1 METKERDYFFDN
13 LKAVLIFL
21 VVLGHFLLP
30 IHGRSYLVVVKRLIY
45 VFHMPLFV
53 FVSGYF
59 AKRIYRDGQ
68 YNYKKILYLIK
79 AYVIFVVAIQAVYA
93 VFGYRSFSE
102 INFFTQSGAP
112 WYLFAMIAWYLIIPL
127 IRNSKPPV
135 VLLCSVILALIAGF
149 FKEIGN
155 FLCLS
160 RILVFGPFFY
170 IGYYMEQPVLEK
182 ALRPSYRRLVVPAA
196 ASICAVVLLFGEKM
210 KDEAKKYAEVYNQ
223 ELLDIINQ
231 DEDKFVQIM
240 SIEKDKENP
249 RKDYEKYSDILEKV
263 KFFYEP
269 YYSEKMKQEL
279 PFNPNI
285 SKDVIKDVLLD
296 FASSVDYSKT
306 EQEWFADLKALG
318 KRHGFAENNKIYK
331 QNKDQYLGHV
341 GDVAEMVRIAL
352 TSSKASP
359 NIYYVLKILGI
370 EEIRS
375 RIALT
380 ISKI

>member
-1 METKERDYFFDN
+1 
-13 LKAVLIFL
+13 
-21 VVLGHFLLP
+21 
-30 IHGRSYLVVVKRLIY
+30 
-45 VFHMPLFV
+45 
-53 FVSGYF
+53 
-59 AKRIYRDGQ
+59 
-68 YNYKKILYLIK
+68 
-79 AYVIFVVAIQAVYA
+79 
-93 VFGYRSFSE
+93 
-102 INFFTQSGAP
+102 
-112 WYLFAMIAWYLIIPL
+112 
-127 IRNSKPPV
+127 
-135 VLLCSVILALIAGF
+135 
-149 FKEIGN
+149 
-155 FLCLS
+155 
-160 RILVFGPFFY
+160 
-170 IGYYMEQPVLEK
+170 
-182 ALRPSYRRLVVPAA
+182 
-196 ASICAVVLLFGEKM
+196 M

-223 ELLDIINQ
+223 ELLGIIEQ

-269 YYSEKMKQEL
+269 YYSEKMEQEL

-370 EEIRS
+370 DEIRA